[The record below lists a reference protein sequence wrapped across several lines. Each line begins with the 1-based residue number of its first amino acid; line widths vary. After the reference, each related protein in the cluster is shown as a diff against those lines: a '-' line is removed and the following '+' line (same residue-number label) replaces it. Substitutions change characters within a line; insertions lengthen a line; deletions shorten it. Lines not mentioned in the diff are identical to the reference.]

1 MKIPKVGLSLLSNT
15 PIFLPVS
22 RLRLS
27 FAGALLTLL
36 LAAPTASAQ
45 GEQAVPNGAPATP
58 PTLLS
63 EDRVIVQW
71 APGADRAD
79 KVAARTDAD
88 VDYETNLGSPYFQL
102 VEVEPG
108 QAPGS
113 AVAELEADPAVAVAE
128 RDSYST
134 PHAIPNDPFFNQL
147 WGLQNLGLG
156 VNGFLGAIAGDDAN
170 VVAAWDRAVG
180 TPSTVIA
187 DLDSGYRFEHPDLGP
202 VAWTN
207 PGEIANGAD
216 DDGNSIVDDLHG
228 ADFTGPNGD
237 SPSIDGDPSD
247 DDLISGGHGVHTA
260 GTMGAA
266 GNDGVGI
273 TGVARNVRIMPL
285 RVCTRFPSLG
295 DSRCPTSSQINA
307 INYAGL
313 KGARVAN
320 MSLGGNSF
328 NQTVVNAIAANPQV
342 LFVISA
348 GNDGGNNDGGEPAP
362 KGHHYPCDY
371 VPTDAN
377 PDGTVENI
385 VCVAATNQ
393 ADGLASFSDWGAVS
407 VDLGAPGT
415 ETLSSHPA
423 GTRYLETFEVN
434 DFGTK
439 WTATGANGGFGRTN
453 EAPLTSFGITDT
465 PGATVGTNQAYQS
478 TSAPF
483 TLPAGLSSCQLSQR
497 RSLSVGTGNAYSYEV
512 LLNGGSVFSSGP
524 VSASGVISTVPIAA
538 LGAGGQVQ
546 VVERYA
552 TGSTPPL
559 SSNGAWIDD
568 VKLRCINPVG
578 STEATYEFLQGTSM
592 AAPHVTG
599 AAGLLFSLKPSAS
612 VTEVRNALLASVDL
626 IPSLTGKTT
635 TGGRLDVADAL
646 SHLVPVGTETV
657 APDTAILSGPEGTVA
672 STSASFQFA
681 RTDADAGAFECSL
694 DGAAFTPCV
703 SPTAYTVA
711 PGAHQIQVRAK
722 VPSGLVDPTP
732 AAHSWT
738 VSSPPPPLPLP
749 PPSPPL
755 CKVPSLIGKSL
766 SQAKSALVAAHCTL
780 GKVALPKAKKGKKMP
795 PLVVRSSTPAA
806 NASTAGAVDLKLG
819 PKPKKKRKK
828 HRR

>member
-1 MKIPKVGLSLLSNT
+1 MLL
-15 PIFLPVS
+15 
-22 RLRLS
+22 
-27 FAGALLTLL
+27 ALLLIVPTAFALSGEERSDP
-36 LAAPTASAQ
+36 LAAPT
-45 GEQAVPNGAPATP
+45 P
-58 PTLLS
+58 PTVFS
-63 EDRVIVQW
+63 TDHVIVQW
-71 APGADRAD
+71 APGTDRGD
-79 KVAARTDAD
+79 RVEAREEAD
-88 VDYETNLGSPYFQL
+88 VDFERDLGDRTFQL

-108 QAPGS
+108 QTAGE
-113 AVAELEADPAVAVAE
+113 AVAELESDPAVAVAE

-134 PHAIPNDPFFNQL
+134 PHGIPNDPLFSQL
-147 WGLQNLGLG
+147 WGLSNTGLG
-156 VNGFLGAIAGDDAN
+156 INGFVGAVAGRDAN
-170 VVAAWDRAVG
+170 VATAWDRTFGA
-180 TPSTVIA
+180 PSTVIA

-207 PGEIANGAD
+207 PGEIANGLD
-216 DDGNSIVDDLHG
+216 DDGNAVVDDLHG
-228 ADFTGPNGD
+228 ADFVGANGEAIV
-237 SPSIDGDPSD
+237 IDGDPSD
-247 DDLISGGHGVHTA
+247 DDLLSGGHGVHTA

-285 RVCTRFPSLG
+285 RVCSRFPSLG
-295 DSRCPTSSQINA
+295 DARCPVSSQINA

-328 NQTVVNAIAANPQV
+328 SQTSVNAIAANPHV

-371 VPTDAN
+371 RPTIDAVPA
-377 PDGTVENI
+377 GTVDNI

-415 ETLSSHPA
+415 ETLSSYPTA
-423 GTRYLETFEVN
+423 TRYLETFEVD
-434 DFGTK
+434 DFGAK
-439 WTATGANGGFGRTN
+439 WTATGTTGGFGRTN

-465 PGATVGTNQAYQS
+465 PGATAGTNQVYQS

-483 TLPAGLSSCQLSQR
+483 TLPAGLGSCQLSQR
-497 RSLSVGTGNAYSYEV
+497 RNLSVGTGNAYSYQV

-552 TGSTPPL
+552 TGATPPL

-568 VKLRCINPVG
+568 VKLRCFTAVG

-657 APDTAILSGPEGTVA
+657 APDTAILAGPEGTVA
-672 STSASFQFA
+672 GTSASFQFA

-703 SPTAYTVA
+703 SPAAYTVA

-732 AAHSWT
+732 AARSWT
-738 VSSPPPPLPLP
+738 VSPPPLPP
-749 PPSPPL
+749 PPPAPPA
-755 CKVPSLIGKSL
+755 CKVPKLVGLKL
-766 SQAKSALVAAHCTL
+766 AQAKSALTAAHCTL
-780 GKVALPKAKKGKKMP
+780 GKVTKPKPKKGKKLP
-795 PLVVRSSTPAA
+795 PLVVKSSTPAA
-806 NASTAGAVDLKLG
+806 GATPAAGKVDLKLG
-819 PKPKKKRKK
+819 KKPSPKKQKK
-828 HRR
+828 PQR